1 MKQYQQPAVKPTV
14 TAPIQST
21 VPTLTEQQ
29 LIALVNR
36 LNAITEQ
43 QSRQIRR
50 LENDIIIIRES
61 INYGKK

>member
-14 TAPIQST
+14 TAPIHST

-36 LNAITEQ
+36 LNAVTEQ

>member
-1 MKQYQQPAVKPTV
+1 MKQYQQTAVKPTV
-14 TAPIQST
+14 TAPIHST